1 MKASQRSSTYE
12 RVWFITGSSGGLGRA
27 LTEAILARGER
38 AVVTARSPERVRD
51 LIERYPAQALVLEL
65 DVTRQ
70 NQVSRAVSEAID
82 RFGRIDVLVNN
93 AGQLFDSNVFGL
105 VDVTRA
111 VLPAM
116 QRASSGHIV
125 NVLSGVPSRRAVE
138 AFSAALAEE
147 LAPLGIEVITIEPGS
162 ANGDQPNDLAAAAEI
177 IIAAVDAGAAE
188 IRNGEPRR
196 EVT

>member
-1 MKASQRSSTYE
+1 MRVSQRSSTYE
-12 RVWFITGSSGGLGRA
+12 RVWFITGSSAGLGRA
-27 LTEAILARGER
+27 LTEAVLARGER
-38 AVVTARSPERVRD
+38 AVVTARTPERVRD

-162 ANGDQPNDLAAAAEI
+162 ANGDQPNDLAASAEI
-177 IIAAVDAGAAE
+177 IIAAVDAGATE
-188 IRNGEPRR
+188 IRNGVQKR